1 VKAGREL
8 DALVAEK
15 VMGWTGRMEVA
26 RRGRRDE
33 WLVVFTGRPDGGI
46 GDYACFYDRDGG
58 KIYCCKPHN
67 IHHAGR
73 YSTGIAAAWE
83 VVEKVWATLP
93 KTGYG
98 TFRALLHR
106 RDPDGRWICEFAPDA
121 HGDWSTH
128 ATAEAD
134 TAPLAICLA
143 ALRAVGVE
151 VTP

>member
-1 VKAGREL
+1 MPGS
-8 DALVAEK
+8 DY
-15 VMGWTGRMEVA
+15 GWRPTGL
-26 RRGRRDE
+26 RGAPE
-33 WLVVFTGRPDGGI
+33 TPEMSGFTGKADAERWIASVCP
-46 GDYACFYDRDGG
+46 A
-58 KIYCCKPHN
+58 
-67 IHHAGR
+67 
-73 YSTGIAAAWE
+73 YSTDIAAAWE

-106 RDPDGRWICEFAPDA
+106 RDPDGRWICEFAPNA
-121 HGDWSTH
+121 HGDWRTH

-143 ALRAVGVE
+143 ALRAVGAE